1 MTTRSKKEN
10 ESNSPVASP
19 SPKLN
24 TSIIRMAS
32 DWDRLQKKLKER
44 FDGEMDYDS
53 ILFLIGLQELGKP
66 FKKYKKDEKLE
77 VMHVA
82 ICSLLEPYGF
92 YEFMGKDDDG
102 WPHWKLKENLPFL
115 DAKQQNKLIIDS
127 IIDYFKKEE
136 FI

>member
-1 MTTRSKKEN
+1 
-10 ESNSPVASP
+10 
-19 SPKLN
+19 
-24 TSIIRMAS
+24 MAS
-32 DWDRLQKKLKER
+32 EWDRLQKKLKER